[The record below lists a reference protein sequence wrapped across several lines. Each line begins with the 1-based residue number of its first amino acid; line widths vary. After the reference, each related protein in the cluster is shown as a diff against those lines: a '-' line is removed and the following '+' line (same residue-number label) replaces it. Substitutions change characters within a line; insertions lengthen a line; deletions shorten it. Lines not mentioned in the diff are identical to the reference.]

1 LRRNTLDTTSKF
13 GRRAAGESEKK
24 NAARVG
30 AIDDQ
35 VGDSMRQSF
44 GFARPRA
51 GDYKEG
57 RPWVIVDA
65 DAVLNRVALMPAAI
79 GVAMLVAGRR
89 SRYFVNVVRRYTW
102 PAYAVLLA
110 GMGLFT
116 FVLGNKN
123 EVFTALLTGVLAYA
137 GSVRRPPR
145 SGPRNSRA
153 GSEAS

>member
-1 LRRNTLDTTSKF
+1 MECPGPRQRVRHGLRARSHNLRRNTLDTTSKF

-65 DAVLNRVALMPAAI
+65 DAVLNRVALLPIEFAEI
-79 GVAMLVAGRR
+79 G
-89 SRYFVNVVRRYTW
+89 
-102 PAYAVLLA
+102 
-110 GMGLFT
+110 
-116 FVLGNKN
+116 
-123 EVFTALLTGVLAYA
+123 
-137 GSVRRPPR
+137 GSL
-145 SGPRNSRA
+145 
-153 GSEAS
+153 